1 MIVVAL
7 LSCYVFALVWR
18 VIINSSYLQFT
29 SDSMEWEMKSALE
42 FFGNAMHSTYL
53 LLCWTGIY
61 FGIKYYES
69 LQQQREATLRAA
81 TLAQEAQ
88 LKMLRYQLNPHFLFN
103 TLNAISTLILDNENR
118 TANQTV
124 MRLSEF
130 LRYTLDQ
137 DPMKKVTLRQEIEA
151 MNLYL
156 TTEKLRFGERLRLE
170 FAIEE
175 RALEALVPSLLLQP
189 LIENAVKYAVSPSEQ
204 GGTIRVEGR
213 ARGAMLELAVA
224 DDGPGSSTRGRGS
237 RRGPRR
243 RACAIPASGWRCCT
257 RIAIDSRPW
266 TTSPDCASSSGC
278 RWKWRRP
285 RRMNTPRKLRT
296 LLVDDEA
303 LSRRGLELRLR
314 VANDIEIIGECS
326 NGREALEAIREHRPD
341 LVFLDIQM
349 PGLSGFDV
357 LAELQP
363 HELPMI
369 VFVTAYDRFAVQAF
383 EARAIDYV
391 LKPVDD
397 ARLAATLTH
406 VRELTEQRTA
416 VAERNQL
423 VNLLA
428 ELRGSGEIG
437 PSEPAGGADRPPN
450 WLPIRNGRETVRVP
464 VQAIEW
470 VDAAG
475 DYLCIHAD
483 GHTHILRATMRE
495 MENLLDPRLFQR
507 VHRSTIVNLTRVKS
521 LRAHMNGEY
530 FLRLEGG
537 QELKL
542 SRTYRDKVEYFLK
555 RPRAH

>member
-1 MIVVAL
+1 M
-7 LSCYVFALVWR
+7 
-18 VIINSSYLQFT
+18 
-29 SDSMEWEMKSALE
+29 
-42 FFGNAMHSTYL
+42 NA
-53 LLCWTGIY
+53 
-61 FGIKYYES
+61 
-69 LQQQREATLRAA
+69 
-81 TLAQEAQ
+81 
-88 LKMLRYQLNPHFLFN
+88 
-103 TLNAISTLILDNENR
+103 
-118 TANQTV
+118 
-124 MRLSEF
+124 
-130 LRYTLDQ
+130 
-137 DPMKKVTLRQEIEA
+137 
-151 MNLYL
+151 
-156 TTEKLRFGERLRLE
+156 
-170 FAIEE
+170 
-175 RALEALVPSLLLQP
+175 
-189 LIENAVKYAVSPSEQ
+189 
-204 GGTIRVEGR
+204 
-213 ARGAMLELAVA
+213 
-224 DDGPGSSTRGRGS
+224 
-237 RRGPRR
+237 
-243 RACAIPASGWRCCT
+243 
-257 RIAIDSRPW
+257 
-266 TTSPDCASSSGC
+266 
-278 RWKWRRP
+278 
-285 RRMNTPRKLRT
+285 PRKIRT

-314 VANDIEIIGECS
+314 VASDIEIVGQCS
-326 NGREALEAIREHRPD
+326 NGREALAAIREQNPD

-406 VRELTEQRTA
+406 VRELLEQRTA

-428 ELRGSGEIG
+428 DLRGSGEIESELPTAV
-437 PSEPAGGADRPPN
+437 PSHAPD

-464 VQAIEW
+464 VETIEW

-475 DYLCIHAD
+475 DYLCIHAS

-495 MENLLDPRLFQR
+495 MENLLNPRLFQR

>member
-1 MIVVAL
+1 
-7 LSCYVFALVWR
+7 
-18 VIINSSYLQFT
+18 
-29 SDSMEWEMKSALE
+29 
-42 FFGNAMHSTYL
+42 
-53 LLCWTGIY
+53 
-61 FGIKYYES
+61 
-69 LQQQREATLRAA
+69 
-81 TLAQEAQ
+81 
-88 LKMLRYQLNPHFLFN
+88 
-103 TLNAISTLILDNENR
+103 
-118 TANQTV
+118 
-124 MRLSEF
+124 
-130 LRYTLDQ
+130 
-137 DPMKKVTLRQEIEA
+137 
-151 MNLYL
+151 MNL
-156 TTEKLRFGERLRLE
+156 
-170 FAIEE
+170 
-175 RALEALVPSLLLQP
+175 
-189 LIENAVKYAVSPSEQ
+189 
-204 GGTIRVEGR
+204 
-213 ARGAMLELAVA
+213 
-224 DDGPGSSTRGRGS
+224 
-237 RRGPRR
+237 
-243 RACAIPASGWRCCT
+243 
-257 RIAIDSRPW
+257 
-266 TTSPDCASSSGC
+266 
-278 RWKWRRP
+278 
-285 RRMNTPRKLRT
+285 PRKMRT
-296 LLVDDEA
+296 LLVDDES

-314 VANDIEIIGECS
+314 VANDIEIIGQCS
-326 NGREALEAIREHRPD
+326 NGREALAAIREFKPD

-397 ARLAATLTH
+397 ARLAATLSH
-406 VRELTEQRTA
+406 VRELVEQRTA

-428 ELRGSGEIG
+428 ELRGSGEIEG
-437 PSEPAGGADRPPN
+437 AGAGVSSTSVPPQAPD

-464 VQAIEW
+464 VEAIEW

-475 DYLCIHAD
+475 DYLCIHAS

-507 VHRSTIVNLTRVKS
+507 VHRPTIVNLTRVKS

>member
-1 MIVVAL
+1 MGDEVAAGVL
-7 LSCYVFALVWR
+7 QQHDVLDLPAAVLDRRSTSA
-18 VIINSSYLQFT
+18 SSTT
-29 SDSMEWEMKSALE
+29 S
-42 FFGNAMHSTYL
+42 
-53 LLCWTGIY
+53 
-61 FGIKYYES
+61 S
-69 LQQQREATLRAA
+69 LQEQREATLRAA

-118 TANQTV
+118 TANQAV

-156 TTEKLRFGERLRLE
+156 TTEKLRFGDR
-170 FAIEE
+170 
-175 RALEALVPSLLLQP
+175 LQP
-189 LIENAVKYAVSPSEQ
+189 RVR
-204 GGTIRVEGR
+204 GRGTRARGAGAQPAAAAADRKRREVRRVAFRAAAASIRVEGR
-213 ARGAMLELAVA
+213 ARGAMLELAVS
-224 DDGPGSSTRGRGS
+224 DDGPGLTPT
-237 RRGPRR
+237 PRR
-243 RACAIPASGWRCCT
+243 LAR
-257 RIAIDSRPW
+257 
-266 TTSPDCASSSGC
+266 
-278 RWKWRRP
+278 RRP
-285 RRMNTPRKLRT
+285 RRRGSAQYARATLGPVRGPPPLRDPGQQARPAHRARAAAGNGGDLNHERRSRKLRT
-296 LLVDDEA
+296 LLVDDET

-314 VANDIEIIGECS
+314 VANDIEIVGQCS
-326 NGREALEAIREHRPD
+326 NGREALQSIRELKPD

-369 VFVTAYDRFAVQAF
+369 VFVTAYDKFAVQAF

-397 ARLAATLTH
+397 VRLAATLTH

-428 ELRGSGEIG
+428 ELRGSGEI
-437 PSEPAGGADRPPN
+437 EGGNASAAPQTPN

-464 VQAIEW
+464 VEQIEW

-475 DYLCIHAD
+475 DYLCIHAS
-483 GHTHILRATMRE
+483 GNTHILRATMRE

>member
-1 MIVVAL
+1 MI
-7 LSCYVFALVWR
+7 R
-18 VIINSSYLQFT
+18 
-29 SDSMEWEMKSALE
+29 
-42 FFGNAMHSTYL
+42 
-53 LLCWTGIY
+53 
-61 FGIKYYES
+61 
-69 LQQQREATLRAA
+69 
-81 TLAQEAQ
+81 
-88 LKMLRYQLNPHFLFN
+88 KM
-103 TLNAISTLILDNENR
+103 
-118 TANQTV
+118 
-124 MRLSEF
+124 
-130 LRYTLDQ
+130 
-137 DPMKKVTLRQEIEA
+137 
-151 MNLYL
+151 
-156 TTEKLRFGERLRLE
+156 
-170 FAIEE
+170 
-175 RALEALVPSLLLQP
+175 
-189 LIENAVKYAVSPSEQ
+189 
-204 GGTIRVEGR
+204 
-213 ARGAMLELAVA
+213 
-224 DDGPGSSTRGRGS
+224 
-237 RRGPRR
+237 
-243 RACAIPASGWRCCT
+243 
-257 RIAIDSRPW
+257 
-266 TTSPDCASSSGC
+266 
-278 RWKWRRP
+278 
-285 RRMNTPRKLRT
+285 RT
-296 LLVDDEA
+296 LLVDDES

-314 VANDIEIIGECS
+314 VANDIEIVGECS
-326 NGREALEAIREHRPD
+326 NGREALEAIRDLKPD

-383 EARAIDYV
+383 EARAVDYV

-406 VRELTEQRTA
+406 VRELLDQRAA
-416 VAERNQL
+416 VGERNQL

-428 ELRGSGEIG
+428 ELRGSGEIEGVAPGMGAG
-437 PSEPAGGADRPPN
+437 PAAATPQTPS

-464 VQAIEW
+464 VESIEW

-475 DYLCIHAD
+475 DYLCIHAS

-495 MENLLDPRLFQR
+495 MEHLLDPRLFQR

>member
-1 MIVVAL
+1 M
-7 LSCYVFALVWR
+7 
-18 VIINSSYLQFT
+18 N
-29 SDSMEWEMKSALE
+29 
-42 FFGNAMHSTYL
+42 G
-53 LLCWTGIY
+53 
-61 FGIKYYES
+61 
-69 LQQQREATLRAA
+69 
-81 TLAQEAQ
+81 
-88 LKMLRYQLNPHFLFN
+88 
-103 TLNAISTLILDNENR
+103 
-118 TANQTV
+118 
-124 MRLSEF
+124 MR
-130 LRYTLDQ
+130 R
-137 DPMKKVTLRQEIEA
+137 
-151 MNLYL
+151 
-156 TTEKLRFGERLRLE
+156 
-170 FAIEE
+170 
-175 RALEALVPSLLLQP
+175 
-189 LIENAVKYAVSPSEQ
+189 
-204 GGTIRVEGR
+204 
-213 ARGAMLELAVA
+213 
-224 DDGPGSSTRGRGS
+224 
-237 RRGPRR
+237 
-243 RACAIPASGWRCCT
+243 
-257 RIAIDSRPW
+257 
-266 TTSPDCASSSGC
+266 
-278 RWKWRRP
+278 
-285 RRMNTPRKLRT
+285 LRT

-314 VANDIEIIGECS
+314 VASDIEIVGQCS
-326 NGREALEAIREHRPD
+326 NGREALTAIREEKPD

-406 VRELTEQRTA
+406 VRELVEQRTA
-416 VAERNQL
+416 VTERDQL
-423 VNLLA
+423 VNLVA
-428 ELRGSGEIG
+428 DLRGSGEIG
-437 PSEPAGGADRPPN
+437 DGEAAATATSAAPN
-450 WLPIRNGRETVRVP
+450 WLPIRNGRETTRVP
-464 VQAIEW
+464 VEAIEW

-475 DYLCIHAD
+475 DYLCIHAN

>member
-1 MIVVAL
+1 
-7 LSCYVFALVWR
+7 
-18 VIINSSYLQFT
+18 
-29 SDSMEWEMKSALE
+29 
-42 FFGNAMHSTYL
+42 
-53 LLCWTGIY
+53 
-61 FGIKYYES
+61 
-69 LQQQREATLRAA
+69 
-81 TLAQEAQ
+81 
-88 LKMLRYQLNPHFLFN
+88 
-103 TLNAISTLILDNENR
+103 
-118 TANQTV
+118 
-124 MRLSEF
+124 
-130 LRYTLDQ
+130 
-137 DPMKKVTLRQEIEA
+137 
-151 MNLYL
+151 
-156 TTEKLRFGERLRLE
+156 
-170 FAIEE
+170 
-175 RALEALVPSLLLQP
+175 
-189 LIENAVKYAVSPSEQ
+189 
-204 GGTIRVEGR
+204 
-213 ARGAMLELAVA
+213 
-224 DDGPGSSTRGRGS
+224 
-237 RRGPRR
+237 
-243 RACAIPASGWRCCT
+243 
-257 RIAIDSRPW
+257 
-266 TTSPDCASSSGC
+266 
-278 RWKWRRP
+278 
-285 RRMNTPRKLRT
+285 MNTPKKLRT

-303 LSRRGLELRLR
+303 LSRRGLELRLSLAAD
-314 VANDIEIIGECS
+314 VEIIGHCI
-326 NGREALEAIREHRPD
+326 NGREALDAIREQRPD

-397 ARLAATLTH
+397 ARLAATLNH
-406 VRELTEQRTA
+406 VRELTDQRAA

-423 VNLLA
+423 VHLLA
-428 ELRGSGEIG
+428 ELRGSGELG
-437 PSEPAGGADRPPN
+437 PEDAITPDQPSAQAPN

-464 VQAIEW
+464 VQSIEW

-483 GHTHILRATMRE
+483 GQTHILRATMRE

>member
-1 MIVVAL
+1 
-7 LSCYVFALVWR
+7 
-18 VIINSSYLQFT
+18 
-29 SDSMEWEMKSALE
+29 
-42 FFGNAMHSTYL
+42 
-53 LLCWTGIY
+53 
-61 FGIKYYES
+61 
-69 LQQQREATLRAA
+69 
-81 TLAQEAQ
+81 
-88 LKMLRYQLNPHFLFN
+88 
-103 TLNAISTLILDNENR
+103 
-118 TANQTV
+118 
-124 MRLSEF
+124 
-130 LRYTLDQ
+130 
-137 DPMKKVTLRQEIEA
+137 
-151 MNLYL
+151 MNL
-156 TTEKLRFGERLRLE
+156 
-170 FAIEE
+170 
-175 RALEALVPSLLLQP
+175 Q
-189 LIENAVKYAVSPSEQ
+189 
-204 GGTIRVEGR
+204 
-213 ARGAMLELAVA
+213 
-224 DDGPGSSTRGRGS
+224 
-237 RRGPRR
+237 
-243 RACAIPASGWRCCT
+243 
-257 RIAIDSRPW
+257 
-266 TTSPDCASSSGC
+266 
-278 RWKWRRP
+278 
-285 RRMNTPRKLRT
+285 RKMRT

-314 VANDIEIIGECS
+314 VASDIDIIAECT
-326 NGREALEAIREHRPD
+326 NGREALNAIRELKPD

-397 ARLAATLTH
+397 ARLAATLMH
-406 VRELTEQRTA
+406 VRELLEQRTA

-423 VNLLA
+423 VHLLA
-428 ELRGSGEIG
+428 ELRGSGEIEASSP
-437 PSEPAGGADRPPN
+437 PSMAGTVEVPT

-464 VQAIEW
+464 VESIEW

-475 DYLCIHAD
+475 DYLCIHAS

-495 MENLLDPRLFQR
+495 MEHLLDPRLFQR

>member
-1 MIVVAL
+1 M
-7 LSCYVFALVWR
+7 
-18 VIINSSYLQFT
+18 
-29 SDSMEWEMKSALE
+29 
-42 FFGNAMHSTYL
+42 NAA
-53 LLCWTGIY
+53 
-61 FGIKYYES
+61 
-69 LQQQREATLRAA
+69 R
-81 TLAQEAQ
+81 
-88 LKMLRYQLNPHFLFN
+88 
-103 TLNAISTLILDNENR
+103 
-118 TANQTV
+118 
-124 MRLSEF
+124 
-130 LRYTLDQ
+130 
-137 DPMKKVTLRQEIEA
+137 KV
-151 MNLYL
+151 
-156 TTEKLRFGERLRLE
+156 
-170 FAIEE
+170 
-175 RALEALVPSLLLQP
+175 
-189 LIENAVKYAVSPSEQ
+189 
-204 GGTIRVEGR
+204 
-213 ARGAMLELAVA
+213 
-224 DDGPGSSTRGRGS
+224 
-237 RRGPRR
+237 
-243 RACAIPASGWRCCT
+243 
-257 RIAIDSRPW
+257 
-266 TTSPDCASSSGC
+266 
-278 RWKWRRP
+278 
-285 RRMNTPRKLRT
+285 RT

-314 VANDIEIIGECS
+314 VASDIDIIGQCS
-326 NGREALEAIREHRPD
+326 NGREALAAIREQKPD

-406 VRELTEQRTA
+406 VRELLEQRTA

-428 ELRGSGEIG
+428 DLRGSGEIESDLSVTAQ
-437 PSEPAGGADRPPN
+437 PQTPH

-464 VQAIEW
+464 VETIEW

-475 DYLCIHAD
+475 DYLCIHAS

>member
-1 MIVVAL
+1 M
-7 LSCYVFALVWR
+7 
-18 VIINSSYLQFT
+18 
-29 SDSMEWEMKSALE
+29 MP
-42 FFGNAMHSTYL
+42 
-53 LLCWTGIY
+53 
-61 FGIKYYES
+61 
-69 LQQQREATLRAA
+69 AA
-81 TLAQEAQ
+81 
-88 LKMLRYQLNPHFLFN
+88 
-103 TLNAISTLILDNENR
+103 
-118 TANQTV
+118 
-124 MRLSEF
+124 
-130 LRYTLDQ
+130 
-137 DPMKKVTLRQEIEA
+137 
-151 MNLYL
+151 
-156 TTEKLRFGERLRLE
+156 
-170 FAIEE
+170 
-175 RALEALVPSLLLQP
+175 
-189 LIENAVKYAVSPSEQ
+189 
-204 GGTIRVEGR
+204 
-213 ARGAMLELAVA
+213 
-224 DDGPGSSTRGRGS
+224 
-237 RRGPRR
+237 
-243 RACAIPASGWRCCT
+243 
-257 RIAIDSRPW
+257 
-266 TTSPDCASSSGC
+266 
-278 RWKWRRP
+278 
-285 RRMNTPRKLRT
+285 PRKLRT

-314 VANDIEIIGECS
+314 MANDIEIVGQCT
-326 NGREALEAIREHRPD
+326 NGREALAAIREHQPD

-406 VRELTEQRTA
+406 VRELNDQRTA

-428 ELRGSGEIG
+428 ELRGSGEI
-437 PSEPAGGADRPPN
+437 EPAEHANGAQTPS

-464 VQAIEW
+464 VEAIEW

-475 DYLCIHAD
+475 DYLCIHAS

-530 FLRLEGG
+530 FLRLDGG

-555 RPRAH
+555 RPRSH

>member
-1 MIVVAL
+1 
-7 LSCYVFALVWR
+7 
-18 VIINSSYLQFT
+18 
-29 SDSMEWEMKSALE
+29 
-42 FFGNAMHSTYL
+42 
-53 LLCWTGIY
+53 
-61 FGIKYYES
+61 
-69 LQQQREATLRAA
+69 
-81 TLAQEAQ
+81 
-88 LKMLRYQLNPHFLFN
+88 
-103 TLNAISTLILDNENR
+103 
-118 TANQTV
+118 
-124 MRLSEF
+124 
-130 LRYTLDQ
+130 
-137 DPMKKVTLRQEIEA
+137 
-151 MNLYL
+151 MNL
-156 TTEKLRFGERLRLE
+156 
-170 FAIEE
+170 
-175 RALEALVPSLLLQP
+175 S
-189 LIENAVKYAVSPSEQ
+189 
-204 GGTIRVEGR
+204 
-213 ARGAMLELAVA
+213 
-224 DDGPGSSTRGRGS
+224 
-237 RRGPRR
+237 
-243 RACAIPASGWRCCT
+243 
-257 RIAIDSRPW
+257 
-266 TTSPDCASSSGC
+266 
-278 RWKWRRP
+278 
-285 RRMNTPRKLRT
+285 RKLRT

-314 VANDIEIIGECS
+314 MAADIEIIGHCT
-326 NGREALEAIREHRPD
+326 NGREALESIREHKPD

-397 ARLAATLTH
+397 SRLAATLTH
-406 VRELTEQRTA
+406 VRELMEQRAA

-423 VNLLA
+423 VHLLA
-428 ELRGSGEIG
+428 ELRGSGEIETTE
-437 PSEPAGGADRPPN
+437 PSMETQTPN

-464 VQAIEW
+464 VQSIEW

-475 DYLCIHAD
+475 DYLCIHAS
-483 GHTHILRATMRE
+483 GNTHILRATMRE

>member
-1 MIVVAL
+1 M
-7 LSCYVFALVWR
+7 
-18 VIINSSYLQFT
+18 
-29 SDSMEWEMKSALE
+29 
-42 FFGNAMHSTYL
+42 NA
-53 LLCWTGIY
+53 
-61 FGIKYYES
+61 
-69 LQQQREATLRAA
+69 
-81 TLAQEAQ
+81 
-88 LKMLRYQLNPHFLFN
+88 
-103 TLNAISTLILDNENR
+103 
-118 TANQTV
+118 
-124 MRLSEF
+124 
-130 LRYTLDQ
+130 
-137 DPMKKVTLRQEIEA
+137 
-151 MNLYL
+151 
-156 TTEKLRFGERLRLE
+156 
-170 FAIEE
+170 
-175 RALEALVPSLLLQP
+175 
-189 LIENAVKYAVSPSEQ
+189 
-204 GGTIRVEGR
+204 
-213 ARGAMLELAVA
+213 
-224 DDGPGSSTRGRGS
+224 
-237 RRGPRR
+237 
-243 RACAIPASGWRCCT
+243 
-257 RIAIDSRPW
+257 
-266 TTSPDCASSSGC
+266 
-278 RWKWRRP
+278 
-285 RRMNTPRKLRT
+285 PRKLRT

-314 VANDIEIIGECS
+314 MAGDVEIIGHCT
-326 NGREALEAIREHRPD
+326 NGREALSAIREQKPD

-357 LAELQP
+357 LADLQP
-363 HELPMI
+363 HELPMV

-397 ARLAATLTH
+397 VRLAATLTH
-406 VRELTEQRTA
+406 VRELVEQRAA

-428 ELRGSGEIG
+428 DLRGSGEIE
-437 PSEPAGGADRPPN
+437 SMTTTNTETQTPN
-450 WLPIRNGRETVRVP
+450 WLPIRNGRETVRVA
-464 VQAIEW
+464 VQNIEW

-483 GHTHILRATMRE
+483 GNTHILRATMRE

>member
-1 MIVVAL
+1 
-7 LSCYVFALVWR
+7 
-18 VIINSSYLQFT
+18 
-29 SDSMEWEMKSALE
+29 
-42 FFGNAMHSTYL
+42 
-53 LLCWTGIY
+53 
-61 FGIKYYES
+61 
-69 LQQQREATLRAA
+69 
-81 TLAQEAQ
+81 
-88 LKMLRYQLNPHFLFN
+88 
-103 TLNAISTLILDNENR
+103 
-118 TANQTV
+118 
-124 MRLSEF
+124 
-130 LRYTLDQ
+130 
-137 DPMKKVTLRQEIEA
+137 
-151 MNLYL
+151 MNL
-156 TTEKLRFGERLRLE
+156 
-170 FAIEE
+170 
-175 RALEALVPSLLLQP
+175 
-189 LIENAVKYAVSPSEQ
+189 
-204 GGTIRVEGR
+204 
-213 ARGAMLELAVA
+213 
-224 DDGPGSSTRGRGS
+224 ST
-237 RRGPRR
+237 
-243 RACAIPASGWRCCT
+243 A
-257 RIAIDSRPW
+257 
-266 TTSPDCASSSGC
+266 
-278 RWKWRRP
+278 
-285 RRMNTPRKLRT
+285 PRKLRT

-314 VANDIEIIGECS
+314 VAADIEIVGQCS
-326 NGREALEAIREHRPD
+326 NGREALEAIREQRPD

-406 VRELTEQRTA
+406 VRELAEQRTA
-416 VAERNQL
+416 ASERDQL
-423 VNLLA
+423 VSMLA
-428 ELRGSGEIG
+428 ELRGSGEIESAEG
-437 PSEPAGGADRPPN
+437 AAPAQAPN

-464 VQAIEW
+464 VEAIEW

-475 DYLCIHAD
+475 DYLCIHAS

-495 MENLLDPRLFQR
+495 MEHLLDPRLFQR

>member
-1 MIVVAL
+1 MI
-7 LSCYVFALVWR
+7 
-18 VIINSSYLQFT
+18 T
-29 SDSMEWEMKSALE
+29 
-42 FFGNAMHSTYL
+42 
-53 LLCWTGIY
+53 
-61 FGIKYYES
+61 
-69 LQQQREATLRAA
+69 
-81 TLAQEAQ
+81 
-88 LKMLRYQLNPHFLFN
+88 
-103 TLNAISTLILDNENR
+103 
-118 TANQTV
+118 
-124 MRLSEF
+124 
-130 LRYTLDQ
+130 
-137 DPMKKVTLRQEIEA
+137 
-151 MNLYL
+151 
-156 TTEKLRFGERLRLE
+156 
-170 FAIEE
+170 
-175 RALEALVPSLLLQP
+175 
-189 LIENAVKYAVSPSEQ
+189 Q
-204 GGTIRVEGR
+204 G
-213 ARGAMLELAVA
+213 
-224 DDGPGSSTRGRGS
+224 
-237 RRGPRR
+237 
-243 RACAIPASGWRCCT
+243 
-257 RIAIDSRPW
+257 
-266 TTSPDCASSSGC
+266 
-278 RWKWRRP
+278 
-285 RRMNTPRKLRT
+285 KLRT

-314 VANDIEIIGECS
+314 MAPDVEIVGHCS
-326 NGREALEAIREHRPD
+326 NGREALAAIRDHKPD

-397 ARLAATLTH
+397 ARLAATLQH
-406 VRELTEQRTA
+406 VRELTEQRAA

-423 VNLLA
+423 VHLLA
-428 ELRGSGEIG
+428 ELRGSGEIEVG
-437 PSEPAGGADRPPN
+437 DSVPPQRPTTQTAS

-464 VQAIEW
+464 VQSIEW

>member
-1 MIVVAL
+1 M
-7 LSCYVFALVWR
+7 
-18 VIINSSYLQFT
+18 
-29 SDSMEWEMKSALE
+29 
-42 FFGNAMHSTYL
+42 NA
-53 LLCWTGIY
+53 
-61 FGIKYYES
+61 
-69 LQQQREATLRAA
+69 QR
-81 TLAQEAQ
+81 
-88 LKMLRYQLNPHFLFN
+88 
-103 TLNAISTLILDNENR
+103 
-118 TANQTV
+118 
-124 MRLSEF
+124 
-130 LRYTLDQ
+130 
-137 DPMKKVTLRQEIEA
+137 KV
-151 MNLYL
+151 
-156 TTEKLRFGERLRLE
+156 
-170 FAIEE
+170 
-175 RALEALVPSLLLQP
+175 
-189 LIENAVKYAVSPSEQ
+189 
-204 GGTIRVEGR
+204 
-213 ARGAMLELAVA
+213 
-224 DDGPGSSTRGRGS
+224 
-237 RRGPRR
+237 
-243 RACAIPASGWRCCT
+243 
-257 RIAIDSRPW
+257 
-266 TTSPDCASSSGC
+266 
-278 RWKWRRP
+278 
-285 RRMNTPRKLRT
+285 RT

-314 VANDIEIIGECS
+314 VASDIDIIGQCS
-326 NGREALEAIREHRPD
+326 NGREALAAIREQKPD

-406 VRELTEQRTA
+406 VRELLEQRTA

-423 VNLLA
+423 VNLVA
-428 ELRGSGEIG
+428 DLRGSGEIESELPAAM
-437 PSEPAGGADRPPN
+437 PSANAPN

-464 VQAIEW
+464 VETIEW

-475 DYLCIHAD
+475 DYLCIHAS

>member
-1 MIVVAL
+1 VLNTM
-7 LSCYVFALVWR
+7 
-18 VIINSSYLQFT
+18 NS
-29 SDSMEWEMKSALE
+29 
-42 FFGNAMHSTYL
+42 
-53 LLCWTGIY
+53 
-61 FGIKYYES
+61 
-69 LQQQREATLRAA
+69 
-81 TLAQEAQ
+81 
-88 LKMLRYQLNPHFLFN
+88 
-103 TLNAISTLILDNENR
+103 
-118 TANQTV
+118 
-124 MRLSEF
+124 
-130 LRYTLDQ
+130 
-137 DPMKKVTLRQEIEA
+137 
-151 MNLYL
+151 
-156 TTEKLRFGERLRLE
+156 
-170 FAIEE
+170 
-175 RALEALVPSLLLQP
+175 
-189 LIENAVKYAVSPSEQ
+189 
-204 GGTIRVEGR
+204 
-213 ARGAMLELAVA
+213 
-224 DDGPGSSTRGRGS
+224 
-237 RRGPRR
+237 
-243 RACAIPASGWRCCT
+243 
-257 RIAIDSRPW
+257 
-266 TTSPDCASSSGC
+266 
-278 RWKWRRP
+278 
-285 RRMNTPRKLRT
+285 PRKLRT

-303 LSRRGLELRLR
+303 LSRRGLELRLQL
-314 VANDIEIIGECS
+314 AADIEIIGQCS
-326 NGREALEAIREHRPD
+326 NGREALSAIREQRPD

-363 HELPMI
+363 HELPMV

-397 ARLAATLTH
+397 ARLAATLAH
-406 VRELTEQRTA
+406 VRELTDQRAA

-428 ELRGSGEIG
+428 ELRGSGHIESG
-437 PSEPAGGADRPPN
+437 EPAQPQTPD

-464 VQAIEW
+464 MQAIEW

-475 DYLCIHAD
+475 DYLCIHAN

>member
-1 MIVVAL
+1 
-7 LSCYVFALVWR
+7 
-18 VIINSSYLQFT
+18 
-29 SDSMEWEMKSALE
+29 
-42 FFGNAMHSTYL
+42 
-53 LLCWTGIY
+53 
-61 FGIKYYES
+61 
-69 LQQQREATLRAA
+69 
-81 TLAQEAQ
+81 
-88 LKMLRYQLNPHFLFN
+88 
-103 TLNAISTLILDNENR
+103 
-118 TANQTV
+118 
-124 MRLSEF
+124 
-130 LRYTLDQ
+130 
-137 DPMKKVTLRQEIEA
+137 
-151 MNLYL
+151 
-156 TTEKLRFGERLRLE
+156 
-170 FAIEE
+170 
-175 RALEALVPSLLLQP
+175 
-189 LIENAVKYAVSPSEQ
+189 
-204 GGTIRVEGR
+204 
-213 ARGAMLELAVA
+213 
-224 DDGPGSSTRGRGS
+224 
-237 RRGPRR
+237 
-243 RACAIPASGWRCCT
+243 
-257 RIAIDSRPW
+257 
-266 TTSPDCASSSGC
+266 
-278 RWKWRRP
+278 
-285 RRMNTPRKLRT
+285 MNTPRKLRT

-303 LSRRGLELRLR
+303 LSRRGLQLRLSM
-314 VANDIEIIGECS
+314 ANDVEIIGECT

-406 VRELTEQRTA
+406 VRELTEQRA
-416 VAERNQL
+416 AAAERNQL

-437 PSEPAGGADRPPN
+437 NHEYVAGEQTPN

-555 RPRAH
+555 RPRSH

>member
-1 MIVVAL
+1 M
-7 LSCYVFALVWR
+7 
-18 VIINSSYLQFT
+18 INS
-29 SDSMEWEMKSALE
+29 
-42 FFGNAMHSTYL
+42 
-53 LLCWTGIY
+53 
-61 FGIKYYES
+61 
-69 LQQQREATLRAA
+69 
-81 TLAQEAQ
+81 
-88 LKMLRYQLNPHFLFN
+88 
-103 TLNAISTLILDNENR
+103 
-118 TANQTV
+118 
-124 MRLSEF
+124 
-130 LRYTLDQ
+130 
-137 DPMKKVTLRQEIEA
+137 
-151 MNLYL
+151 
-156 TTEKLRFGERLRLE
+156 
-170 FAIEE
+170 
-175 RALEALVPSLLLQP
+175 
-189 LIENAVKYAVSPSEQ
+189 
-204 GGTIRVEGR
+204 
-213 ARGAMLELAVA
+213 
-224 DDGPGSSTRGRGS
+224 
-237 RRGPRR
+237 
-243 RACAIPASGWRCCT
+243 
-257 RIAIDSRPW
+257 
-266 TTSPDCASSSGC
+266 
-278 RWKWRRP
+278 
-285 RRMNTPRKLRT
+285 RKLRT

-314 VANDIEIIGECS
+314 MAADVEVIGHCT
-326 NGREALEAIREHRPD
+326 NGREALNAIREHRPD

-397 ARLAATLTH
+397 ARLAATLNH
-406 VRELTEQRTA
+406 VRELTEQRAA

-428 ELRGSGEIG
+428 ELRGSGEFEPPEATSHPTEAQM
-437 PSEPAGGADRPPN
+437 PS
-450 WLPIRNGRETVRVP
+450 WLPIRNGRETVRIP
-464 VQAIEW
+464 VQSIEW

>member
-1 MIVVAL
+1 M
-7 LSCYVFALVWR
+7 
-18 VIINSSYLQFT
+18 T
-29 SDSMEWEMKSALE
+29 P
-42 FFGNAMHSTYL
+42 
-53 LLCWTGIY
+53 
-61 FGIKYYES
+61 
-69 LQQQREATLRAA
+69 AA
-81 TLAQEAQ
+81 
-88 LKMLRYQLNPHFLFN
+88 
-103 TLNAISTLILDNENR
+103 
-118 TANQTV
+118 
-124 MRLSEF
+124 
-130 LRYTLDQ
+130 
-137 DPMKKVTLRQEIEA
+137 
-151 MNLYL
+151 
-156 TTEKLRFGERLRLE
+156 
-170 FAIEE
+170 
-175 RALEALVPSLLLQP
+175 
-189 LIENAVKYAVSPSEQ
+189 
-204 GGTIRVEGR
+204 
-213 ARGAMLELAVA
+213 
-224 DDGPGSSTRGRGS
+224 
-237 RRGPRR
+237 PRR
-243 RACAIPASGWRCCT
+243 
-257 RIAIDSRPW
+257 
-266 TTSPDCASSSGC
+266 
-278 RWKWRRP
+278 
-285 RRMNTPRKLRT
+285 LRT

-314 VANDIEIIGECS
+314 MANDIEIVGQCT
-326 NGREALEAIREHRPD
+326 NGREALAAIREHQPD

-363 HELPMI
+363 HELPMV

-397 ARLAATLTH
+397 VRLAATLTH
-406 VRELTEQRTA
+406 VRELNDQRTA
-416 VAERNQL
+416 IAERDQL

-437 PSEPAGGADRPPN
+437 PAETPNGAQTPS

-464 VQAIEW
+464 VEAIEW

-475 DYLCIHAD
+475 DYLCIHAS

>member
-1 MIVVAL
+1 
-7 LSCYVFALVWR
+7 
-18 VIINSSYLQFT
+18 
-29 SDSMEWEMKSALE
+29 
-42 FFGNAMHSTYL
+42 
-53 LLCWTGIY
+53 
-61 FGIKYYES
+61 
-69 LQQQREATLRAA
+69 
-81 TLAQEAQ
+81 
-88 LKMLRYQLNPHFLFN
+88 
-103 TLNAISTLILDNENR
+103 
-118 TANQTV
+118 
-124 MRLSEF
+124 
-130 LRYTLDQ
+130 
-137 DPMKKVTLRQEIEA
+137 
-151 MNLYL
+151 
-156 TTEKLRFGERLRLE
+156 
-170 FAIEE
+170 
-175 RALEALVPSLLLQP
+175 
-189 LIENAVKYAVSPSEQ
+189 
-204 GGTIRVEGR
+204 
-213 ARGAMLELAVA
+213 
-224 DDGPGSSTRGRGS
+224 
-237 RRGPRR
+237 
-243 RACAIPASGWRCCT
+243 
-257 RIAIDSRPW
+257 
-266 TTSPDCASSSGC
+266 
-278 RWKWRRP
+278 
-285 RRMNTPRKLRT
+285 MNTPRKLRT

-314 VANDIEIIGECS
+314 MAGDIEIIGHCS
-326 NGREALEAIREHRPD
+326 NGREALAAIREQKPD

-397 ARLAATLTH
+397 TRLAATLAH
-406 VRELTEQRTA
+406 VRELTEQRA
-416 VAERNQL
+416 AIAERNQL
-423 VNLLA
+423 VHLLA
-428 ELRGSGEIG
+428 ELRGSGEIAPG
-437 PSEPAGGADRPPN
+437 EPAVTQSPS

-464 VQAIEW
+464 VQSIEW

-475 DYLCIHAD
+475 DYLCIHAS